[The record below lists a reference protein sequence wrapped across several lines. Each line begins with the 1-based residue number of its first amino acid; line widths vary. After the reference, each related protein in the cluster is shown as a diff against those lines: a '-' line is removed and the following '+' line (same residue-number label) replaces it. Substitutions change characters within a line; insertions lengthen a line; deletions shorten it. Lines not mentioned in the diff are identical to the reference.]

1 MESLEIDPE
10 TSRIRLRVK
19 GCIECEL
26 RAERPYSQFLRGM
39 LAGYASALF
48 DRDMMARETRC
59 IAVGDPY
66 GEFEVISIE

>member
-1 MESLEIDPE
+1 
-10 TSRIRLRVK
+10 
-19 GCIECEL
+19 
-26 RAERPYSQFLRGM
+26 M

-48 DRDMMARETRC
+48 DRDMMAREMRC

>member
-1 MESLEIDPE
+1 
-10 TSRIRLRVK
+10 
-19 GCIECEL
+19 
-26 RAERPYSQFLRGM
+26 M